1 VDVTRI
7 TAGSRRRLDKTAAHR
22 ARSGT
27 RDASYRRW
35 PMASPRLNAFWRI
48 APGVRFIAFEILTT
62 GVLLFECALRSRTCS
77 FVQATRLVRLAIK
90 FILFERLSLS
100 TSRGHDKHFKALE
113 LYHPI
118 TDKSARAPPARFHNL
133 SFCEWAPTDY
143 VRFPPLSDLGALA

>member
-1 VDVTRI
+1 M
-7 TAGSRRRLDKTAAHR
+7 L
-22 ARSGT
+22 
-27 RDASYRRW
+27 DASYRRW

-100 TSRGHDKHFKALE
+100 TSQRHDKHFKAPG
-113 LYHPI
+113 LYHTI
-118 TDKSARAPPARFHNL
+118 TDKSARAPPARFHNF
-133 SFCEWAPTDY
+133 SFCESCQRRADSITFSCRGCSPDAPFAKIETLTIEQLIRP
-143 VRFPPLSDLGALA
+143 VTKL